1 MGTFQG
7 AEGRRNGALPGRNGA
22 AASRVLV
29 IVRALLAAA
38 ALAVCL
44 PASAQFKPS
53 MGEQLKIGKEAA
65 DKVRKDNRMIP
76 ANDPRSQAV
85 ARIGKALVNQ
95 IPQKERDAK
104 KFEYTFEV
112 IDGDQVNAFMLPG
125 GPSFIYTGLLE
136 KVKTED
142 ELAGIIGHEIT
153 HARNEHFANQYN
165 DSMKRRVGL
174 LVLLGITGANSTIIN
189 VADLANQVLGDLTY
203 SRRHETEADRVGYDL
218 MAGAGYNP
226 KGIADVFRMLGQGRK
241 DPKWT
246 EVLSTHPNPESR
258 VKDIESRLAKDPKRS
273 SYPAPRAWP
282 HYKEAEGGPGAEK
295 GAPRRGDGGLA
306 AYLLRLSAPAPS
318 CGCR

>member
-1 MGTFQG
+1 M
-7 AEGRRNGALPGRNGA
+7 
-22 AASRVLV
+22 
-29 IVRALLAAA
+29 RALLAAA

-44 PASAQFKPS
+44 PAAAQFKPS
-53 MGEQLKIGKEAA
+53 MAEQVKIGKEAA
-65 DKVRKDNRMIP
+65 QKVRDDNRMIP
-76 ANDPRSQAV
+76 ASDPRSQAV
-85 ARIGKALVNQ
+85 ARIGKALVEQ

-104 KFEYTFEV
+104 KFEYSFEV
-112 IDGDQVNAFMLPG
+112 IDSDEVNAFMLPG

-136 KVKTED
+136 RVKTED

-165 DSMKRRVGL
+165 DGMKRRVGL
-174 LVLLGITGANSTIIN
+174 LVLLGVAGANSTLIN

-226 KGIADVFRMLGQGRK
+226 KGIADVFRMLGAGRK

-273 SYPAPRAWP
+273 AYPAPKPWP
-282 HYKEAEGGPGAEK
+282 HYKPKADGQGAEK

-306 AYLLRLSAPAPS
+306 AYLRSLSKVPAP